1 MVLALAAYYPAQLC
15 GKPFP
20 SLVGDASLYDYQLMR
35 SAECHGQWWQIVK
48 DTRLGYPYPTE
59 FAKHPGLFEGVDLML
74 LAALTA
80 GSSGTLGAYH
90 LAVLLALLVNGWIA
104 AWIVL
109 RFTRSTLWAAMAVV
123 LITLNQSVGVRIL
136 GHLHLIKFGWILLS
150 VWAFVGFLE
159 RPTRRSGLFLGIVLA
174 LVLQS
179 SFYFGYFMVLSLA
192 TWYLQQVLA
201 GRVKRSQFATGRRRR
216 LSLCH
221 LGWCSLLSGRDRYF
235 GDRRQRRLFSARM
248 GGNVGVRLR
257 ALEVFRTK
265 GNGGGQCLL
274 ARRAPANRVEA
285 DGRGVEF
292 SGLHGAPWRNGR
304 GRVSVAGG
312 GELRKTWAV
321 RQGGT
326 GSRGALDDPQF
337 GGRTVGAALFR
348 RAELPVLRPI
358 WIARG
363 RIGLGHHSDRIVRVR
378 PLGASPTDACG
389 PDFGRAATCHQRR
402 LRAAATFPGWRA
414 QAAPPAWVEWL
425 KGQPSQVRLAAFAMP
440 EPEALS
446 IDWWGGRAIS
456 WLPLHRHA
464 TLNGSDY
471 ALLEGDLRLL
481 GGSYERINPAGL
493 RFVASLG
500 YDTLAFHRDYLK
512 TNSWIEAL
520 PWLDRVDER
529 DVWEIFRINKGFL
542 RLPQTTLEQILARGN
557 LEEEPATKI
566 PPDCWITGSWPVAED
581 TYVADSEWG
590 FANVD

>member
-1 MVLALAAYYPAQLC
+1 M
-15 GKPFP
+15 
-20 SLVGDASLYDYQLMR
+20 
-35 SAECHGQWWQIVK
+35 
-48 DTRLGYPYPTE
+48 
-59 FAKHPGLFEGVDLML
+59 
-74 LAALTA
+74 
-80 GSSGTLGAYH
+80 
-90 LAVLLALLVNGWIA
+90 
-104 AWIVL
+104 
-109 RFTRSTLWAAMAVV
+109 
-123 LITLNQSVGVRIL
+123 
-136 GHLHLIKFGWILLS
+136 
-150 VWAFVGFLE
+150 
-159 RPTRRSGLFLGIVLA
+159 
-174 LVLQS
+174 
-179 SFYFGYFMVLSLA
+179 
-192 TWYLQQVLA
+192 
-201 GRVKRSQFATGRRRR
+201 
-216 LSLCH
+216 
-221 LGWCSLLSGRDRYF
+221 
-235 GDRRQRRLFSARM
+235 
-248 GGNVGVRLR
+248 
-257 ALEVFRTK
+257 
-265 GNGGGQCLL
+265 
-274 ARRAPANRVEA
+274 
-285 DGRGVEF
+285 
-292 SGLHGAPWRNGR
+292 
-304 GRVSVAGG
+304 
-312 GELRKTWAV
+312 
-321 RQGGT
+321 
-326 GSRGALDDPQF
+326 
-337 GGRTVGAALFR
+337 
-348 RAELPVLRPI
+348 LRPI

-378 PLGASPTDACG
+378 PLGALPTDACG

-542 RLPQTTLEQILARGN
+542 RFPQTTLEQILARGN

-581 TYVADSEWG
+581 TYVADSNGALLTWTDESGRTVSQPKRAFYQHVFGPSIPAYTVRSPKRRVRIGLSCSIATTVLRWRSSTRSSRT
-590 FANVD
+590 